1 MLPRN
6 PPFSGYETAQNFR
19 SVLKR
24 RNETERGSKALSPD
38 SRRSARPFRV
48 DARPGTRQS
57 DQAAYPH
64 ARPRGAS
71 GTGLCRMPRAA
82 PAGAI
87 PPSHVV
93 VSAGTAGMAIVPGIS
108 PAAAEPPPAEGKRA
122 RHASSGNPRPDFTH
136 RRRSGASAYRTHTE
150 KTTHRPPDETAT
162 IPPSTGQTVSRGKGM
177 SSVCRFGSMPC
188 NAAFQPSLQQAGKFL
203 LFRSPLASSALA
215 LLDHLKLP
223 VRPHRRLSPSG
234 GGPVA

>member
-48 DARPGTRQS
+48 DAPFGHTAVRSGGVP
-57 DQAAYPH
+57 
-64 ARPRGAS
+64 ARPSEGRIRHRSLPDAPGGPRRGDS
-71 GTGLCRMPRAA
+71 
-82 PAGAI
+82 
-87 PPSHVV
+87 PSHAV

-150 KTTHRPPDETAT
+150 KTTHRPPAETAT
-162 IPPSTGQTVSRGKGM
+162 IPPSTGQTVRRGKGM

>member
-1 MLPRN
+1 MLPRG
-6 PPFSGYETAQNFR
+6 PPFSGYETAQDFR
-19 SVLKR
+19 RSLKR

-48 DARPGTRQS
+48 DAPSGHTAVRSGGVPASPSEGRIRHRSLPDAPGGPRRGDSPLARGCQCR
-57 DQAAYPH
+57 H
-64 ARPRGAS
+64 GRHGHRPRDIPCS
-71 GTGLCRMPRAA
+71 GRT
-82 PAGAI
+82 PA
-87 PPSHVV
+87 VRRK
-93 VSAGTAGMAIVPGIS
+93 
-108 PAAAEPPPAEGKRA
+108 EGP
-122 RHASSGNPRPDFTH
+122 HASSGNPRPDFTH
-136 RRRSGASAYRTHTE
+136 RCRSGASAYRTHTE
-150 KTTHRPPDETAT
+150 KTTHRPPAETAT
-162 IPPSTGQTVSRGKGM
+162 IPPSTGQTVRRGKGM

>member
-57 DQAAYPH
+57 DQAAYPY
-64 ARPRGAS
+64 ARPRSAS

-82 PAGAI
+82 YAGAI
-87 PPSHVV
+87 PPRTRLS
-93 VSAGTAGMAIVPGIS
+93 VPARPAWPSSPGYPLQRQNPRRPKERGPATH
-108 PAAAEPPPAEGKRA
+108 PAATRD
-122 RHASSGNPRPDFTH
+122 R
-136 RRRSGASAYRTHTE
+136 
-150 KTTHRPPDETAT
+150 
-162 IPPSTGQTVSRGKGM
+162 I
-177 SSVCRFGSMPC
+177 
-188 NAAFQPSLQQAGKFL
+188 SLIAVG
-203 LFRSPLASSALA
+203 
-215 LLDHLKLP
+215 P
-223 VRPHRRLSPSG
+223 VRRPTGPTPKKPRTGRRPRRQPFRRQPG
-234 GGPVA
+234 RR